1 MDVFYQ
7 AFKLDWDNNFRKIF
21 DFRNNQITNE
31 SIYLK
36 KLENNLNVSYYL
48 FSSNKLI
55 DLEKAINNVKQES
68 TKINKNNLKRKGLWI
83 YSDKMKLINEAFF
96 MRYQIKLGEKTNFS
110 ETNIEK
116 ISEGSIIFKLI
127 DTEAKFQGKEIR
139 GYLASVEGREGFYI
153 FKEPKINDFNFDM
166 KIRIQL
172 IAQDLAKEF
181 SNFVIFLNF

>member
-7 AFKLDWDNNFRKIF
+7 AFKLDWVNSLRKIF
-21 DFRNNQITNE
+21 DFRNNKIANE

-36 KLENNLNVSYYL
+36 KLENNLNVTYYL

-68 TKINKNNLKRKGLWI
+68 IKINKNNLKRKGLWI
-83 YSDKMKLINEAFF
+83 YSDKNEAFF
-96 MRYQIKLGEKTNFS
+96 MRYQIKPGEKINYS

-116 ISEGSIIFKLI
+116 ISEGSIMFKLI

-139 GYLASVEGREGFYI
+139 GYLTSIEDREGLYI
-153 FKEPKINDFNFDM
+153 FKEPKLNDFNFDM

-181 SNFVIFLNF
+181 SNFVILFNKIIY